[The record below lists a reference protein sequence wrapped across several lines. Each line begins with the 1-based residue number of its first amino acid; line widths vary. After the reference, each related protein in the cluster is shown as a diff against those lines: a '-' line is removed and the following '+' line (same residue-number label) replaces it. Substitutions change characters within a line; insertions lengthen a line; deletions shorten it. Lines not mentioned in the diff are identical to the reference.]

1 MVLLVPGASL
11 EDECRLKLV
20 QM

>member
-11 EDECRLKLV
+11 EDECRLKLF